1 MANILQVSSPSVN
14 TDNRTLT
21 ENQRT
26 AAYQDNQQIQNP
38 SDPSRVVRADGQ
50 EEGKAGDT
58 TGEKRYGIVDYESN
72 YGAFLKQLGEGLRL
86 PGILEQLFTGQEA
99 AALFGGGLLETGE
112 LVEQL
117 LSMVKVNSPEEL
129 LAFLKGQQESQAKFS
144 GPFFDS
150 LRSIL
155 TQSGS
160 EGLKE
165 SVLDFLKI
173 YNDYSSGSHFLTQ
186 MRSLSEDISSLL
198 LGPFRDEFGQMI
210 KEMNWEAANGDTAA
224 NTGMLNGRLIPFLSN
239 YISRSHDYGAVR
251 DAVMLLI
258 FHAVRY
264 ENGSMERLMQAYERM
279 AGSYGFK
286 KFFEGRMKPELEGLM
301 GRQELRSGGFA
312 DAFTS
317 LVLKGAGG
325 EAGLENI
332 QQFYQILNGMLLNE
346 SVYLP
351 LLHILLP
358 FQYQGKDVMSEIWAD
373 PDAEREKEEDG
384 RTIKMLFKF
393 DIRDLGKFQ
402 MVLQLHDRL
411 VDMQLHV
418 PSALADRREDI
429 EGRVA
434 GIMKKNGL
442 GVTSLLVKEKTGEL
456 QVEDVFPGIRDKER
470 SINVRI

>member
-1 MANILQVSSPSVN
+1 MANILQVSSPTLN

-21 ENQRT
+21 EGQRT

-58 TGEKRYGIVDYESN
+58 TGEKRYGVIDYESN
-72 YGAFLKQLGEGLRL
+72 YGAFIKRLGEGLGL
-86 PGILEQLFTGQEA
+86 PRILEQLFAGQDA
-99 AALFGGGLLETGE
+99 AALFGGGLETGE
-112 LVEQL
+112 LIEQL
-117 LSMVKVNSPEEL
+117 LSAVRVNSPEEL

-155 TQSGS
+155 TQNGAES
-160 EGLKE
+160 LKE
-165 SVLDFLKI
+165 AVLDFIKI
-173 YNDYSSGSHFLTQ
+173 YNDYSSGSHFLHQ
-186 MRSLSEDISSLL
+186 MRSLTEDIGSLMFK
-198 LGPFRDEFGQMI
+198 PFQDEFSQI
-210 KEMNWEAANGDTAA
+210 LQEMKWDAQNGDTAA
-224 NTGMLNGRLIPFLSN
+224 NTGILNGRLIPFLSN

-264 ENGSMERLMQAYERM
+264 ENGSLERLQQAYERM
-279 AGSYGFK
+279 TGNYGFE
-286 KFFEGRMKPELEGLM
+286 KFFEGKPQPEMEGVLQQL
-301 GRQELRSGGFA
+301 GQRNSGFA
-312 DAFTS
+312 DAFAG
-317 LVLKGAGG
+317 LILKGAGG
-325 EAGLENI
+325 QAGLENI

-351 LLHILLP
+351 LLHILVP

-373 PDAEREKEEDG
+373 PDAEREQEDEG
-384 RTIKMLFKF
+384 RNIKMLFKF
-393 DIRDLGKFQ
+393 DIRDLGKFH
-402 MVLQLHDRL
+402 MVLLFHDRK
-411 VDMQLHV
+411 VDMQLSV
-418 PSALADRREDI
+418 PPVLAERREDI
-429 EGRVA
+429 ENNVA

-442 GVTSLLVKEKTGEL
+442 GLSSLMVKEKTGDI
-456 QVEDVFPGIRDKER
+456 QVEDVFPEIRDKER